1 MFKEIDIAKIFPS
14 FSNIYLPKLCFQSLN
29 LSGINLPFHS
39 IDWIKEILPKGQRH
53 LLEISAAL
61 DFDVHILAMWP
72 LISGSREE
80 LMIDSVRV
88 NIIVIDL
95 LIQ

>member
-1 MFKEIDIAKIFPS
+1 M
-14 FSNIYLPKLCFQSLN
+14 
-29 LSGINLPFHS
+29 
-39 IDWIKEILPKGQRH
+39 GQRR

-61 DFDVHILAMWP
+61 DFDVHILAIWP
-72 LISGSREE
+72 LITGSREE
-80 LMIDSVRV
+80 LVIDSVRV